1 MERQFF
7 KKKDGSYTFRS
18 ESRTTGLI
26 ALFKKVHIIEESN
39 WDFVDATFT
48 PLLYTLQQTKNK
60 KERQVK
66 ISFDWSNHKITNQVN
81 DSVWHMQTEKGMLDK
96 LLYQFTIMSDL
107 KSGNIPNRYTV
118 ADGGKIKH
126 YVFEHLADEEIET
139 PLGKFNTIK
148 LELHKENSTLKTM
161 IWCAYDLE
169 FLPVKVINNEKDGRI
184 STAIIDAL
192 NGLGFNKKNR

>member
-7 KKKDGSYTFRS
+7 KQEDGSYTFRS

-39 WDFVDATFT
+39 WDFVDTTFT
-48 PLLYTLQQTKNK
+48 PLLYTYQQTKNK

-66 ISFDWSNHKITNQVN
+66 ISFDWSKNKIINKVN
-81 DSVWHMQTEKGMLDK
+81 DSTWHMQTEKGMLDK
-96 LLYQFTIMSDL
+96 LLYQLMIMSDL

-126 YVFEHLADEEIET
+126 YLFENLADEEIET

-169 FLPVKVINNEKDGRI
+169 FLPVKVINTEKDGRL
-184 STAIIDAL
+184 STAVIHTL
-192 NGLGFNKKNR
+192 NGLGFDKNH